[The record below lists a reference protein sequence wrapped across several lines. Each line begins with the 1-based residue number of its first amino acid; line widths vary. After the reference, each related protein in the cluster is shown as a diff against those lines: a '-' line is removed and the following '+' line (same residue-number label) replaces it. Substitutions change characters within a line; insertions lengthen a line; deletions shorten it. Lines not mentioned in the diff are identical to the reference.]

1 MTFTPTDT
9 TDYSTVTTTATIN
22 VAKATPVISWPN
34 PANITYGTA
43 PGATQL
49 DATASVPGAFAYTPA
64 AGMVLSAGQGQVL
77 SVTFTPTDTTDYS
90 AVTTTA
96 TINVAPATLVITPAN
111 ATVPY
116 GAPIP
121 TLTGTVAGL
130 QNNDPITAAYL
141 TTATAG
147 SPVNSYPITAS
158 LSDPA
163 GRLGNYKVTLNTG
176 TLTIT
181 PDTTSTTL
189 VSSANPSVQ
198 GQSVTFTA
206 TIGGVAPGAGTPTG
220 TVTFMDSSTTLATGS
235 LSSTGTASFTTS
247 TLAVGSHSITAA
259 YVGDGNFTTSTST
272 VLDQVVVSPSGT
284 ADHLAVLRQR
294 R

>member
-1 MTFTPTDT
+1 M
-9 TDYSTVTTTATIN
+9 
-22 VAKATPVISWPN
+22 
-34 PANITYGTA
+34 
-43 PGATQL
+43 
-49 DATASVPGAFAYTPA
+49 
-64 AGMVLSAGQGQVL
+64 
-77 SVTFTPTDTTDYS
+77 TFTPTDTTDYS

-96 TINVAPATLVITPAN
+96 TINVAKATPVITWANPANITYGTALGATQLDATASFGGSVITGSFTYSPAPGTVLGAGQGQVLAAMFTPQDTADYNSVTANATINVVPATLVITPAN

-163 GRLGNYKVTLNTG
+163 GRLGNYTVTLNTG

-206 TIGGVAPGAGTPTG
+206 AVAVTSGA
-220 TVTFMDSSTTLATGS
+220 ST
-235 LSSTGTASFTTS
+235 
-247 TLAVGSHSITAA
+247 
-259 YVGDGNFTTSTST
+259 
-272 VLDQVVVSPSGT
+272 PSGT
-284 ADHLAVLRQR
+284 VEFLGSSVLKCEAWDFSLFCRSQSFC
-294 R
+294 

>member
-1 MTFTPTDT
+1 MFTPQDT
-9 TDYSTVTTTATIN
+9 ADN
-22 VAKATPVISWPN
+22 N
-34 PANITYGTA
+34 
-43 PGATQL
+43 
-49 DATASVPGAFAYTPA
+49 
-64 AGMVLSAGQGQVL
+64 
-77 SVTFTPTDTTDYS
+77 SVT
-90 AVTTTA
+90 ANA

-116 GAPIP
+116 AAPIP

-163 GRLGNYKVTLNTG
+163 GRLGNYKATLNTG

-189 VSSANPSVQ
+189 VSSANPSVS
-198 GQSVTFTA
+198 GQPVTFTA
-206 TIGGVAPGAGTPTG
+206 AVAVTSVASSPSG
-220 TVTFMDSSTTLATGS
+220 TVEFLD
-235 LSSTGTASFTTS
+235 GTAVLVASLPVSFNANDGRYEASYTTAA
-247 TLAVGSHSITAA
+247 LAAGSHNITAV
-259 YVGDGNFTTSTST
+259 YSGDGHEQTSTSG
-272 VLDQVVVSPSGT
+272 VVSQVVSPSGT
-284 ADHLAVLRQR
+284 ADHLAVLGQR
-294 R
+294 RPRRSPAMSSAPRSPSPSRTRSATRSASRPSSRSPSPAVPAPSPPPARPASAPVPAASRPSITRPSPCPAPTS